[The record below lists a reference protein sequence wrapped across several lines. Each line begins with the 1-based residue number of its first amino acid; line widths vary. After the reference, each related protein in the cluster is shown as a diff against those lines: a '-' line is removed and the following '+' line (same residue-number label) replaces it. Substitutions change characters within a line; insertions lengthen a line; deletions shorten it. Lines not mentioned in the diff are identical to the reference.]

1 VVLSPLFPAQVVTQ
15 YKPDAVEQLVW
26 HVAAHEVG
34 HAIYNLETMKE
45 PLGNPSFLTLLEE
58 PRAELTAMFT
68 LKLLYEKG
76 MLTLPH
82 LTECLVHFALD
93 ALRYFAKYSSA
104 PLKPYIIFQIYAYKV
119 YHASGY
125 LSLNGEGKVVIDP
138 SKTLAVLAIFREKY
152 LEILHAE
159 DMLDG
164 ELLETIVEEMRS
176 ETDFISHVVSQVFNK
191 K

>member
-1 VVLSPLFPAQVVTQ
+1 VIAQ

-68 LKLLYEKG
+68 LKLLHEKG
-76 MLTLPH
+76 VLTLSH

-104 PLKPYIIFQIYAYKV
+104 PLQPYIIFQIYAYKV
-119 YHASGY
+119 YHSSGY
-125 LSLNGEGKVVIDP
+125 LSLDSQGKVVIDP
-138 SKTLAVLAIFREKY
+138 SKTLEVLNVFSEKY

-159 DMLDG
+159 DVLDG
-164 ELLETIVEEMRS
+164 ECLGRIVEEMRS
-176 ETDFISHVVSQVFNK
+176 ETDFITHVVSQVFTK